1 MKKRSI
7 LVTTVLATA
16 VLFSTS
22 FASEAKAEEVTTNN
36 AVQVAK
42 QAMTNSGGNPDLQN
56 FNQVKDKGQYFII
69 GINNKSGVGVGTY
82 KVYKNG
88 EVEYK
93 SGNFGEYSTL
103 NSKDNFTA
111 QGISSK
117 SYNEKEDAKQENTSV
132 DSTKE
137 LNAYYVGHVKSDEL
151 PESGQKDILPN
162 EALAGLSLVAGTILI
177 SQRQLRKTS

>member
-1 MKKRSI
+1 
-7 LVTTVLATA
+7 
-16 VLFSTS
+16 
-22 FASEAKAEEVTTNN
+22 
-36 AVQVAK
+36 
-42 QAMTNSGGNPDLQN
+42 MTNSGGNPDLQN

-103 NSKDNFTA
+103 NSKDNYTA

-117 SYNEKEDAKQENTSV
+117 SYNEKKM
-132 DSTKE
+132 
-137 LNAYYVGHVKSDEL
+137 LNKKIHL
-151 PESGQKDILPN
+151 
-162 EALAGLSLVAGTILI
+162 
-177 SQRQLRKTS
+177 